1 MYTSIQPRG
10 VYCRYAHNNGVRYAD
25 YAITSAHTFE
35 TYGTF
40 EIEDVIDLV
49 RLREEHSRYVVDG
62 AINLKVFVRPIA
74 FQKDGASG

>member
-1 MYTSIQPRG
+1 MFFR
-10 VYCRYAHNNGVRYAD
+10 RYAHNNAVRYAD

-40 EIEDVIDLV
+40 EIEDVIDLA

-62 AINLKVFVRPIA
+62 AIHLKVFVRPIA